1 VSKLARDLDRYYYI
15 MGQPGLWARL
25 RTILMTP
32 GIWSIIDYRCG
43 RWLFEHRH
51 WYWPRLFSFVRQPW
65 VLWLELSTGIR
76 LPATAEIGP
85 GLYIGHHG
93 GIILNGRC
101 RIGANCNLSQDVTI
115 GLGGRGEKRGV
126 PVIGDRVYLGP
137 GSRIFGKIRIG
148 DDVAIGANA
157 VVGIDLEER
166 SVAGGVPAQI
176 VNRHGS
182 GDYVHFRG
190 EDPSGD

>member
-1 VSKLARDLDRYYYI
+1 MSKLNRDLDRYYYI
-15 MGQPGLWARL
+15 MGNPGLSARI
-25 RTILMTP
+25 RTIMMTP

-43 RWLFEHRH
+43 RWLFERRH
-51 WYWPRLFSFVRQPW
+51 WLWPRLFNYLRQPW
-65 VLWLELSTGIR
+65 VLWLELLTGIR

-93 GIILNGRC
+93 GIILNGGC

-115 GLGGRGEKRGV
+115 GVGGRGTRRGT

-137 GSRIFGKIRIG
+137 GSRVFGKIMIG

-157 VVGIDLEER
+157 VVSIDLPDR

-176 VNRHGS
+176 LNQHGS
-182 GDYVHFRG
+182 GDYVHFRDDG
-190 EDPSGD
+190 GSST